1 MRWLALLLALV
12 MALLLAV
19 PAFAVAP
26 GRNGRIA
33 FTSGRAPD
41 PGDDNLAQI
50 FLINPVSPIGAGA
63 PTPITPATIGAQSRH
78 ASWSPDHTKLVFA
91 NGTPGSLAT
100 EEYDLFVRDF
110 VNDTL
115 TALDLTQVADGL
127 SSDHPAWSPDGTR
140 IAYEQQPADPGND
153 STERDIKIK
162 TVGTAAPAVN
172 LTTDGAAPFQ
182 LKPAWSPNSQTVYF
196 AQSPVPSNVAGE
208 NFDIVSKAATT
219 APGDAATNVLNT
231 AASEYQPSISP
242 DGTKIC
248 YTEQTPADSAT
259 AEIFIQNL
267 PTGGGKNNLSD
278 NAGQGDINCSYSPD
292 GSRVAYSKGTF
303 GTAELRTEFVNDAD
317 DNLDSSPLSDDS
329 GSNNFDGNA
338 DWGIDS
344 SPDCPNGAVTVQ
356 PNTPTTI
363 ELECTDTGPMY
374 ERTDPNGSVAN
385 DGDPQFGTLSDHMP
399 LANPSTVVYTPNQ
412 GFVGTDTLQFIG
424 FDAFG
429 FGTDRGTIT
438 INVRAPGGPGGG
450 GTTGGPKPR
459 CGGRTAT
466 IVGTA
471 GNNTLTGTNGRDVI
485 VGLAG
490 NDTIRGGR
498 GNDIICGGTG
508 RDRIGG
514 GSGND
519 RAGGGSGNDRVSGN
533 SGRDSLKGESGRDR
547 LSGGSGRDRLNGG
560 SGRDRLNG
568 GSARDRCKGGTGR
581 DRGASCERSSS
592 IP

>member
-12 MALLLAV
+12 LASLLAV

-33 FTSGRAPD
+33 FTSGRVPD
-41 PGDDNLAQI
+41 PAGDDNLAQI
-50 FLINPVSPIGAGA
+50 FLINPVNPFVAGAPLGAGA
-63 PTPITPATIGAQSRH
+63 PTPITAAPIGAQSRH

-91 NGTPGSLAT
+91 NGTPGTLAT
-100 EEYDLFVRDF
+100 ENYDLFVRDF
-110 VNDTL
+110 ENNTL
-115 TALDLTQVADGL
+115 TALDALETN
-127 SSDHPAWSPDGTR
+127 SNDHPAWSPDGTR
-140 IAYEQQPADPGND
+140 IAYEHQPAAG

-162 TVGTAAPAVN
+162 TFGTAAPAVN

-208 NFDIVSKAATT
+208 NFDIVSKPRNA

-231 AASEYQPSISP
+231 TQSEYQPSISP
-242 DGTKIC
+242 DGTKVC
-248 YTEQTPADSAT
+248 YTEQDPANSAT

-267 PTGGGKNNLSD
+267 PTGGAKNNISD

-292 GSRVAYSKGTF
+292 GTKVAYSKGTF
-303 GTAELRTEFVNDAD
+303 GTAELRTESVNDAD
-317 DNLDSSPLSDDS
+317 DNLDSSPLSEDS
-329 GSNNFDGNA
+329 GSNNFDGNG

-344 SPDCPNGAVTVQ
+344 SPDCPNSAVSVQ
-356 PNTPTTI
+356 RNTPI
-363 ELECTDTGPMY
+363 ILELECTDTGPMY
-374 ERTDPNGSVAN
+374 ERTDPNGTPAN
-385 DGDPQFGTLSDHMP
+385 DGGPQFGTLSDFSP
-399 LANPSTVVYTPNQ
+399 LTNPSTVVYTPNQ
-412 GFVGTDTLQFIG
+412 DFVGTDTLQFIA

-438 INVRAPGGPGGG
+438 INVRAPGTGPGGVV
-450 GTTGGPKPR
+450 TTPSAT
-459 CGGRTAT
+459 CGGKTAT

-471 GNNTLTGTNGRDVI
+471 GKDTLVGTTGADVI
-485 VGLAG
+485 AGLAG

-498 GNDIICGGTG
+498 GKDVICGGTG

-547 LSGGSGRDRLNGG
+547 LSGGSGRDKLNGG

-568 GSARDRCKGGTGR
+568 GSSRDRCKGGSGS
-581 DRGASCERSSS
+581 DRGSGCERSSS